1 MDSEGNFSDHLNTAL
16 KIARE
21 AARQYRTSYI
31 GSEHILLGILSI
43 PECAAYQPLSEEGV
57 TYEGY
62 VRYFKRILD
71 HDAKLEG
78 YTPNTK
84 RMFELAVQYSMVD
97 GAFKPLAGTEHML
110 LAILGF
116 HDSYAL
122 KLLTGLGVNVARLT
136 KKVELLI
143 GPDAGEE
150 EEPAAF
156 LPFQSVSHH
165 GQAVQEPAVSPEML
179 QYGEDLTR
187 RAREGRLDPVIG
199 RRKEIEKVIQILCRR
214 TKNNPVLVGEPGVG
228 KSAVAEGLAQAIV
241 GGEVPELLRSRT
253 VFSLN
258 INSLLAGTRYRGDF
272 EERLKNLLDAIRT
285 NENIIL
291 FIDEIHM
298 IVGAGSSSESTT
310 DVSNVLKPML
320 ARGEIQTIGATTLEE
335 YRKYIEKDP
344 ALERRFTPVLVEQP
358 SVEDTI
364 AILQGLKDKY
374 EAHHN
379 VTITAEA
386 IEAAARLSD
395 RYITD
400 RFLPDKAIDLID
412 EAASRER
419 LNSYIGPA
427 ELHEAE
433 DQLERLKSERGRA
446 ARRAQ
451 YSRAA
456 ELSDKIEKLE
466 KEIEARKNEWN
477 SKRNATH
484 LSIGT
489 EQIAEIVSSW
499 TGVPVVRLT
508 EAESER
514 LMHLE

>member
-165 GQAVQEPAVSPEML
+165 GQAV
-179 QYGEDLTR
+179 
-187 RAREGRLDPVIG
+187 
-199 RRKEIEKVIQILCRR
+199 
-214 TKNNPVLVGEPGVG
+214 
-228 KSAVAEGLAQAIV
+228 
-241 GGEVPELLRSRT
+241 
-253 VFSLN
+253 
-258 INSLLAGTRYRGDF
+258 
-272 EERLKNLLDAIRT
+272 
-285 NENIIL
+285 
-291 FIDEIHM
+291 
-298 IVGAGSSSESTT
+298 
-310 DVSNVLKPML
+310 
-320 ARGEIQTIGATTLEE
+320 
-335 YRKYIEKDP
+335 
-344 ALERRFTPVLVEQP
+344 
-358 SVEDTI
+358 
-364 AILQGLKDKY
+364 
-374 EAHHN
+374 
-379 VTITAEA
+379 
-386 IEAAARLSD
+386 
-395 RYITD
+395 
-400 RFLPDKAIDLID
+400 
-412 EAASRER
+412 
-419 LNSYIGPA
+419 
-427 ELHEAE
+427 
-433 DQLERLKSERGRA
+433 
-446 ARRAQ
+446 
-451 YSRAA
+451 
-456 ELSDKIEKLE
+456 
-466 KEIEARKNEWN
+466 
-477 SKRNATH
+477 
-484 LSIGT
+484 
-489 EQIAEIVSSW
+489 
-499 TGVPVVRLT
+499 
-508 EAESER
+508 
-514 LMHLE
+514 